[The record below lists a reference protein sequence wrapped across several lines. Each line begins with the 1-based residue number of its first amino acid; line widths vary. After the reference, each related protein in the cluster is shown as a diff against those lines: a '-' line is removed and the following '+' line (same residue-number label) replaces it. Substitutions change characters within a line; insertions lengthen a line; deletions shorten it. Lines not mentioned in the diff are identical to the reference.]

1 MRARSR
7 CGVVVAAIAAVS
19 VGWTG
24 VAGAGVTDDTNKND
38 PRTITVRATGLVEGT
53 PDVLELVVG
62 VQSRDRS
69 ARAALDRNNDLA
81 RKVIEALRDAGVK
94 EDDLQTNDLTISPGY
109 DDDGDIDG
117 YEVSNLV
124 TAKLRDFDKAGEVID
139 AATNIAGDEVI
150 VYGVQFS
157 FDDNSLL
164 VARARTEAVKRAR
177 SQAQQLAKAADV
189 DLGDLLSMTEESEAE
204 PPVFDFDEERAATG
218 GDAAAAPIE
227 PGSETL
233 SVHVTLVYEIK

>member
-1 MRARSR
+1 MRARSW
-7 CGVVVAAIAAVS
+7 CAVGVAAITVLTVS
-19 VGWTG
+19 WVG
-24 VAGAGVTDDTNKND
+24 VAGAGVSDQGKQEE
-38 PRTITVRATGLVEGT
+38 PRTITVTATGLVQGT

-69 ARAALDRNNDLA
+69 ARAALDRNNNLA
-81 RKVIEALRDAGVK
+81 QKVIDALRDAGV
-94 EDDLQTNDLTISPGY
+94 EDDDVQTNNLSVSPSY
-109 DDDGDIDG
+109 DNDGDINA

-124 TAKLRDFDKAGEVID
+124 TAKLKDFDKAGEVID

-150 VYGVQFS
+150 IYGVQFS

-189 DLGDLLSMTEESEAE
+189 DLGDLLSMTEESAPE
-204 PPVFDFDEERAATG
+204 PPVFERTQAADEGAGAS
-218 GDAAAAPIE
+218 AAPIE

-233 SVHVTLVYEIK
+233 EVQVTLVYEIK